1 MASKKPTETEQAA
14 ASTAITKSLEDQLA
28 EFSSAGV
35 FDQIPDGIEVDPNDI
50 RIPRRLLNQGG
61 DAVDGDGAPVR
72 DEYYYDKLAQKQYAG
87 IRCVFLAEKK
97 IRIYSNFDK
106 QELICRSSDRIT
118 GMWQATQTKRPCKGC
133 EFAKWVSVDGKRKVA
148 CDEIYRMYAKDLDT
162 GELFTTTYKRT
173 SLQVL
178 RNYQQ
183 RFHIGQL
190 RRNGIASNLPLCTF
204 EVQLGAT
211 IVQRSKTSSY
221 AVPTITR
228 VAVASVERIRDYAA
242 EADVLQR
249 TILPLMN
256 EFEIDDVAPKEDDDQ
271 PSTGGYTPSGPA
283 REI

>member
-1 MASKKPTETEQAA
+1 MASKKTEPEQTAT
-14 ASTAITKSLEDQLA
+14 STAITKSLEEQTAELA
-28 EFSSAGV
+28 SAGV

-72 DEYYYDKLAQKQYAG
+72 DDWYYDKLAQRQYAG

-106 QELICRSSDRIT
+106 QELICRSSDRVT
-118 GMWQATQTKRPCKGC
+118 GLWQATQTKRPCKGC
-133 EFAKWVSVDGKRKVA
+133 EFAKWTTVDGKRKVA

-204 EVQLGAT
+204 EVQLGAA

-221 AVPTITR
+221 AVPTIAR
-228 VAVASVERIRDYAA
+228 IAIVSVDRIRDYAA
-242 EADVLQR
+242 EADVLTR

-256 EFEIDDVAPKEDDDQ
+256 EFELEEGAPKEDDEQ
-271 PSTGGYTPSGPA
+271 PAGWTPSGSA
-283 REI
+283 QEI

>member
-1 MASKKPTETEQAA
+1 MATKKPTETEQT
-14 ASTAITKSLEDQLA
+14 STSSALVRSLEEQTAELA
-28 EFSSAGV
+28 SAGV
-35 FDQIPDGIEVDPNDI
+35 FDQIPDGIEVDPDDI

-61 DAVDGDGAPVR
+61 EAVDGDGAPVR
-72 DEYYYDKLAQKQYAG
+72 DDFYYDKLAQKQYPT

-106 QELICRSSDRIT
+106 QEVICRSSDRIT

-133 EFAKWVSVDGKRKVA
+133 EFARWTTIEGKRKLP
-148 CDEIYRMYAKDLDT
+148 CDEIYRMYAKDLET

-173 SLQVL
+173 SLDVL
-178 RNYQQ
+178 RGYQQ
-183 RFHIGQL
+183 RFHIAQL

-204 EVQLGAT
+204 EVQLGAA
-211 IVQRSKTSSY
+211 IVTRSKTSSY

-228 VAVASVERIRDYAA
+228 TAVVSVDRIRDYAA
-242 EADVLQR
+242 EADVLTR

-256 EFEIDDVAPKEDDDQ
+256 QFEAEEAPREDDGQ
-271 PSTGGYTPSGPA
+271 PSSGFTPSGAPA